1 MSAKRERTA
10 SLFSSGAFWLGMGL
24 MLTAPVMNLAYDRMS
39 KARLSGDGSEMLP
52 SFLAT
57 LYDGG
62 GKMAV
67 TLTLFALGAAILI
80 FGHIRQGKRQFVEG
94 SADENLPHLPRSES
108 SPDNPQEVGGVPGQ
122 MALQTRKYLS

>member
-1 MSAKRERTA
+1 MSAKREHTS

-57 LYDGG
+57 LYDGS
-62 GKMAV
+62 GKLGV
-67 TLTLFALGAAILI
+67 TLTLFAFGAAVLI
-80 FGHIRQGKRQFVEG
+80 FGYLRQGKKRRF
-94 SADENLPHLPRSES
+94 SDENSLPHLPPRES
-108 SPDNPQEVGGVPGQ
+108 SPGDQQEVVAMPGQ